1 MTILDYM
8 DKTDNFANESEDEID
23 LDGDYEPRFIG
34 YHDLMRF
41 KISEILLVSSFY
53 DAFTIEEDGGLSE
66 QLFSEYRDLDIT
78 SPPRV
83 IRVSSAKDAFKE
95 LEERDYDLVITM
107 THLIDLDPI
116 EFGREVKKLQQ
127 NIPVVLLVIDLADL
141 ENYKNYRELDGIDNI
156 FYWSGDSSL
165 FMAIVKY
172 FEDTINIE
180 SDTKNANVRVIMI
193 IEDSARYYSM
203 FLPRIYTEVMN
214 QTQELVIQ
222 GLNEHEKL
230 LRRRARPKIL
240 LARTYEEAMEIY
252 KNYKKYML
260 AIITDVSFP
269 KDGKLEQ
276 EAGLQFI
283 ENIDPDIAVLMQSSQ
298 PRWKTIAEEKDIPFL
313 NKNSDLLLHKLRQFL
328 KNELGFGKFIFRD
341 PAGKKIGIASNM
353 TEFIEEL
360 KRVPIESVL
369 FHAKKNHYSRWF
381 YARGEFSLA
390 SQIRPQKVTDFDT
403 KEEVRDYL
411 VNVFREA
418 SRRKQLGV
426 ITDFNQQNFE
436 FEDTITRFSSGSL
449 GGKGRGLAFLAAL
462 LLRSAIQKEFPKNRI
477 RIPETLIIAT
487 EEFDKFL
494 LNNNLHDFAE
504 SDVPNEEI
512 ISRFLSAE
520 LSSELKDG
528 LRRYLQH
535 AKTPLAVRSSSLL
548 EDSHNQPFAGIY
560 STYMLPNNHNDLE
573 FRLEQ
578 LYQAVKLVYASAF
591 FQSAK
596 SYIQATLHKAEE
608 EKMAI
613 VIQRV
618 VGNIY
623 DNKFYPIISGVAQSK
638 NFYPLPPLERDE
650 PIVSLAMGLGKIV
663 VEGGN
668 VLSFSP
674 SHPNVIPGFSST
686 GDILKNSQKKF
697 YSLDLEKQNVS
708 LSSGE
713 ESTLQ
718 YLDITSA
725 GLDGT
730 LDHVASAY
738 DPNDDRI
745 RDSIDREGLK
755 VIMFAQV
762 LKYDQYPISAVL
774 NRLIDIGKR
783 GMGCPIEMEFALAF
797 NELNEL
803 EIFILQIRPLLS
815 TKEHVHVDLEL
826 DDSKEN
832 VVVYS
837 SKAMGNG
844 IRDFI
849 QDIILVKNSSF
860 DRTKTRD
867 IAFEIG
873 EINKKLKKTPYMLIG
888 PGRWGSNDRFLGI
901 PVNWNHI
908 SGVKT
913 IVETP
918 MQGINIEPS
927 HGSHFFHN
935 VTSLGIPY
943 LTVTQKSK
951 PDFVDWKWLENL
963 PVVEEKQYIQYIK
976 LDEPL
981 IVKVDGRCGTGIIE
995 KINSKKKKEKKDQA
1009 FLLNSILHPGLT

>member
-1 MTILDYM
+1 M
-8 DKTDNFANESEDEID
+8 DESENFNDNPDDEID

-141 ENYKNYRELDGIDNI
+141 ENYKDYHELEGIDNV

-172 FEDTINIE
+172 FEDTVNII
-180 SDTKNANVRVIMI
+180 SDTRKADVRVILV
-193 IEDSARYYSM
+193 IEDSARFYSM
-203 FLPRIYTEVMN
+203 FMPRIYTEVMN
-214 QTQELVIQ
+214 QTQELVSQ

-240 LARTYEEAMEIY
+240 LARTYEEAMKIY
-252 KNYKKYML
+252 EDYKKYML

-269 KDGKLEQ
+269 RNGKLEK

-283 ENIDPDIAVLMQSSQ
+283 ENVNPDIAVLMQSSQ
-298 PRWKTIAEEKDIPFL
+298 SRWKDIAEKKDIPFL
-313 NKNSDLLLHKLRQFL
+313 DKNSDLLLHQLRQFL
-328 KNELGFGKFIFRD
+328 KNELGFGKFIFRNPD
-341 PAGKKIGIASNM
+341 GKKIGIASDM
-353 TEFIEEL
+353 KEFIDEL
-360 KRVPIESVL
+360 KRIPIESVL
-369 FHAKKNHYSRWF
+369 YHAKNNHYSRWF
-381 YARGEFSLA
+381 YARGEFALA
-390 SQIRPQKVTDFDT
+390 SQIQPQKVSDFNTD
-403 KEEVRDYL
+403 EEVREYL
-411 VNVFREA
+411 VNVFRDA
-418 SRRKQLGV
+418 SRKKQLGV
-426 ITDFNQQNFE
+426 ITDFDQQKYE
-436 FEDTITRFSSGSL
+436 FEDTITRFGSGSL

-462 LLRSAIQKEFPKNRI
+462 FIRSGIQKEFPNNRI

-487 EEFDKFL
+487 EEFDKFII
-494 LNNNLHDFAE
+494 NNDLHDFAE
-504 SDVPNEEI
+504 SDVKNEEI
-512 ISRFLSAE
+512 ISRFLMAE
-520 LSSELKDG
+520 LSSELKEG

-560 STYMLPNNHNDLE
+560 STYMLPNNHNDPE
-573 FRLEQ
+573 VKLEQ
-578 LYQAVKLVYASAF
+578 LCQAVKLVYASAF

-613 VIQRV
+613 VIQRI
-618 VGNIY
+618 VGNKY
-623 DNKFYPIISGVAQSK
+623 DERFYPIISGVAQSK

-650 PIVSLAMGLGKIV
+650 PIVSLALGLGKIV

-686 GDILKNSQKKF
+686 EEILKNSQKKF
-697 YSLDLEKQNVS
+697 HSLDLIKQDLS

-718 YLDITSA
+718 YLDITKAES
-725 GLDGT
+725 DGT
-730 LDHVASAY
+730 LDYIASVY

-755 VIMFAQV
+755 VIMFAQI
-762 LKYDQYPISAVL
+762 LKYNEYPISKVL
-774 NRLIDIGKR
+774 DRLINIGKR
-783 GMGCPIEMEFALAF
+783 GMGCPIEIEFALAF
-797 NELNEL
+797 NEKKEM

-815 TKEHVHVDLEL
+815 AKQHVHVDIEQ
-826 DDSKEN
+826 DISKEN
-832 VVVYS
+832 ILVYS

-849 QDIILVKNSSF
+849 KDIVMVKTSTF
-860 DRTKTRD
+860 DRTKTME
-867 IAFEIG
+867 IAVEIG
-873 EINKKLKKTPYMLIG
+873 EINKKLNRTPYILIG

-901 PVNWNHI
+901 PVNWNQI

-913 IVETP
+913 MVEIP
-918 MQGINIEPS
+918 IEGITIEPS

-951 PDFVDWKWLENL
+951 IDFFDESWLENL
-963 PVVEEKQYIQYIK
+963 TVSEEKQYIFHIK
-976 LDEPL
+976 MDTPL
-981 IVKVDGRCGTGIIE
+981 IVEVDGRCGIGII
-995 KINSKKKKEKKDQA
+995 KKNKKKTK
-1009 FLLNSILHPGLT
+1009 